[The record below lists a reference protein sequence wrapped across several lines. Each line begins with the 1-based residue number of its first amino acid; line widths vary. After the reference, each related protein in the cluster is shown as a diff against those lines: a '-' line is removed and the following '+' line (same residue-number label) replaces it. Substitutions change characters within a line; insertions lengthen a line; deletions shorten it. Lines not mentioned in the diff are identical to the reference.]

1 MAKDQLLL
9 YIIVSVLVSG
19 VRGGA
24 GRQGT
29 AWQDHT
35 DWVQHADRWL
45 FLTAALRTAC
55 VMTCTPVMAPRPRT
69 WRWRC
74 TCPAQCRTDTR
85 NKVVAIFAAWR
96 GLAQRPPKAC
106 PCLAALV
113 AALAWITP
121 FASDNVNYAKHRWG
135 LGIRDQGLGI
145 DARPYPAGAG
155 FGFWAPGKVQAAVH
169 GTDRDS
175 TRATTSH
182 RFHEDLRSYLH
193 PASHPAAPHPSV
205 APCTTG
211 LP

>member
-1 MAKDQLLL
+1 MAFPDSCAAYRLCDDLHAGHGAAAENLAVAL
-9 YIIVSVLVSG
+9 YVS
-19 VRGGA
+19 
-24 GRQGT
+24 
-29 AWQDHT
+29 
-35 DWVQHADRWL
+35 HAVPHRY
-45 FLTAALRTAC
+45 
-55 VMTCTPVMAPRPRT
+55 
-69 WRWRC
+69 
-74 TCPAQCRTDTR
+74 QEQ
-85 NKVVAIFAAWR
+85 IFAAWR

-106 PCLAALV
+106 RCLAALV
-113 AALAWITP
+113 AAMAWITP

-155 FGFWAPGKVQAAVH
+155 FGFWAPGNVLAAVH
-169 GTDRDS
+169 GTDRDA
-175 TRATTSH
+175 TRATPSH